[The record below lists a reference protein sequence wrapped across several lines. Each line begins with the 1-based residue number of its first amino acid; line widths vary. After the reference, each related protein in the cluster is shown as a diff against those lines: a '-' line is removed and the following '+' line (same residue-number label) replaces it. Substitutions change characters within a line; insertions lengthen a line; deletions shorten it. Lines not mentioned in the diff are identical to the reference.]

1 MLQTR
6 GTQGQGL
13 SVVSKSATYKHH
25 VLHTHRCSAAH
36 THKYRHKLREGVMSR
51 KQRVNRLP
59 SDEESACQCRRCSFN
74 HWVGKILW
82 SRKWPP
88 TPVFLPGKSHGQKNL
103 TGHSPWSCKES
114 DTTEHAHCHC
124 PVVHLQTL
132 SWPSLQP

>member
-6 GTQGQGL
+6 GTQGQRL

-25 VLHTHRCSAAH
+25 VLHTHRCSAAY
-36 THKYRHKLREGVMSR
+36 THKHRHKLREGVMSR

-59 SDEESACQCRRCSFN
+59 SDKESACQCRRCSFN

-88 TPVFLPGKSHGQKNL
+88 TPVFLPGESLGQRSL
-103 TGHSPWSCKES
+103 VGYSLWGCKES
-114 DTTEHAHCHC
+114 YTTE
-124 PVVHLQTL
+124 
-132 SWPSLQP
+132 